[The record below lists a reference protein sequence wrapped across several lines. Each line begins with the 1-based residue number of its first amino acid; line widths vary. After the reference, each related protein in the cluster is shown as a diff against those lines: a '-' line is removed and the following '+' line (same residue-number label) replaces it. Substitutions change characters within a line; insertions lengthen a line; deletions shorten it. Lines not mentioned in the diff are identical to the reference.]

1 MTCGANS
8 GLYILLHKGGIIV
21 STADKFKEMSRGL
34 DPAQAIA
41 EADRCLLCHDAPCS
55 EGCPAETRPAEF
67 IRKFRFKNIT
77 GAIRT
82 IKENN
87 ILGGACGVL
96 CPTAQLCEEKCS
108 AMFKSQNRPEGAD
121 SAIQIGKIQR
131 FLIEHSWDRDFKIFD
146 KPAARDEKIA
156 VVGSGPAGL
165 SCAAELAKDGY
176 QVTVFEARPEP
187 GGVLRYG
194 VVSYRFDLNFLE
206 NEMKDIKALGIKFQC
221 NTAVTGKQGA
231 ENLLQDGFDA
241 VFLAPGLWEAASI
254 KTPGKDIANL
264 YSSVA
269 YLSALR
275 DGRLGEMEKKIQGKS
290 VAVIGGGS
298 VAMDCIE
305 SAVKLE
311 AKDVYLIYRRSYSQM
326 PAEADERIE
335 ALDAG
340 VHFLLLN
347 QPLDYVTDDQNRLT
361 GLKLV
366 RTRLGEPDESGRR
379 RPELIEDSEWIMDV
393 DVVIE
398 AIGNIAAQ
406 NSSQWYPNVEIDDQ
420 KLIKT
425 DAETGK
431 TSVDG
436 IFAGGDIVR
445 GPALVVQAVQDGKL
459 AARAIKD
466 YLGK

>member
-1 MTCGANS
+1 
-8 GLYILLHKGGIIV
+8 V

-34 DPAQAIA
+34 DLTQAIA

-55 EGCPAETRPAEF
+55 EGCPADTQPAEF

-96 CPTAQLCEEKCS
+96 CPTARLCEEKCS

-121 SAIQIGKIQR
+121 SPIQIGKIQR
-131 FLIEHSWDRDFKIFD
+131 FLIEHSWDRNIEIFE
-146 KPAARDEKIA
+146 KPAARREKVA
-156 VVGSGPAGL
+156 VVGSGPGGL

-176 QVTVFEARPEP
+176 QVTVFEARSEP

-194 VVSYRFDLNFLE
+194 VVSYRFDMDFLE
-206 NEMKDIKALGIKFQC
+206 HEMKDIKALGVKFQC
-221 NTAVTGKQGA
+221 NTAVTGEQGA
-231 ENLLQDGFDA
+231 EKLLQDGFEA

-254 KTPGKDIANL
+254 KPTGRDIDGL
-264 YSSVA
+264 FSSVN

-275 DGRLGEMEKKIQGKS
+275 DGRFKEMEKKIQGKT
-290 VAVIGGGS
+290 VAVVGGGS

-305 SAVKLE
+305 SAIKLE

-335 ALDAG
+335 ALEAG

-366 RTRLGEPDESGRR
+366 RTRLEEPDESGRR
-379 RPELIEDSEWIMDV
+379 RPELIEDSEWIMDT

-398 AIGNIAAQ
+398 AIGNIAPED
-406 NSSQWYPNVEIDDQ
+406 SPQWYPNIRIDDK
-420 KLIKT
+420 KLIKV
-425 DAETGK
+425 DPESGK

-445 GPALVVQAVQDGKL
+445 GPALVVQAVQDGKV
-459 AARAIKD
+459 AARAIKK
-466 YLGK
+466 YLQK